1 VEKNNSYRLALQSK
15 PTHFSYDLKT
25 YKVQIQDILK
35 EVEVGNDF
43 VVINI
48 FNLVT
53 YNIPQLNGTKIGWIN
68 KKNIDQKM
76 VFESPFKTG
85 LKIKNIINDE
95 DLDLMVNNEIY
106 DYDDDSE
113 IRVNK

>member
-1 VEKNNSYRLALQSK
+1 
-15 PTHFSYDLKT
+15 
-25 YKVQIQDILK
+25 
-35 EVEVGNDF
+35 
-43 VVINI
+43 
-48 FNLVT
+48 
-53 YNIPQLNGTKIGWIN
+53 
-68 KKNIDQKM
+68 M

-95 DLDLMVNNEIY
+95 DLEIMINNEIY